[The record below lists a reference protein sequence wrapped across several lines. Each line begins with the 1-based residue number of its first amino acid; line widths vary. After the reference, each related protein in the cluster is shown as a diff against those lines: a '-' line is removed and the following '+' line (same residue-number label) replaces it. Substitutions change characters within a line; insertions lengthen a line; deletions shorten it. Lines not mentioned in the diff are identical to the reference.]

1 MSITY
6 EAKASSALETLALT
20 TALEYLDTV
29 SQQAAAENWSYS
41 HFLGYLLEAE
51 VLARHKRIVAAC
63 LRFARFPYR
72 KNLSDFDY
80 NAQPGLDKRLIEEL
94 STGRFLVDG
103 RSVVFL
109 GPPGVGK
116 THLAIGLGVMTAEL
130 GHKVYFTTVIDMA
143 RRLTK
148 AMQDNKLHQE
158 MKALLAP
165 KLLIIDE
172 VGYLNLDLTQAS
184 LLFQVICKR
193 YDADKSII
201 LTSNKTF
208 SDWGQ
213 VFAGDSVMAAA
224 ALDRLLHRCTV
235 INIRGESYRLREK
248 NKSSK
253 SILAKELSLAAQE

>member
-1 MSITY
+1 MSINY
-6 EAKASSALETLALT
+6 EAKASSGLESLALT
-20 TALEYLDTV
+20 TALAHLDTV

-51 VLARHKRIVAAC
+51 LIARHKRMVTAC
-63 LRFARFPYR
+63 LRFARFPYM

-94 STGRFLVDG
+94 STGRFLYDG

-116 THLAIGLGVMTAEL
+116 THLAIGLGIMTVEL

-148 AMQDNKLHQE
+148 AVQENKLHRE
-158 MKALLAP
+158 MKALIAP

-172 VGYLNLDLTQAS
+172 VGYLNLDSTQAS

-235 INIRGESYRLREK
+235 VNIRGESYRLREK

-253 SILAKELSLAAQE
+253 TNLVKDLAIQD